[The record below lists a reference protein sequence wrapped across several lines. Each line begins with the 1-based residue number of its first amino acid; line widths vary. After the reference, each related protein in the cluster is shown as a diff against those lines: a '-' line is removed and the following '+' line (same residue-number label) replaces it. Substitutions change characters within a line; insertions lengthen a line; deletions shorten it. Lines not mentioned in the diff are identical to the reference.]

1 MQHDLLK
8 IHKDMTALK
17 IQGNKI
23 SGLQTQKIQKSAA
36 RVFKGGQVYSS
47 AFVGSI
53 DDQALLGKAEHAGN
67 VGIAYDYALPKTA
80 GFESTHIA
88 KESRGSAL
96 NRFKDFFHDL
106 QKQYPHLYW
115 SGHANFTK
123 STRYFTSSY
132 TGNLHTSGETVEAT
146 LLYKQFGSADFAEGW
161 MFIDGPD
168 YDFNKFY
175 AKAEPLLKAVGQKA
189 AIDSKKMPVLLMD
202 NWSFM
207 ERIAQDMKPEKFHAG
222 STALSG
228 KLGEQVFNSQ
238 VSFQDVS
245 LNPAKG
251 RFRGFDGEGVL
262 HTNPMVFENGTFS
275 KVLYDL
281 RQATKANTQSTGNGL
296 RSFNTGVNCG
306 VHELVLAPG
315 KTPVWEMIKSLPECL
330 VVAMSYGGT
339 ITEQWEYSYPVQV
352 GFLFRHGQ
360 PVGRVPSVSVKGLF
374 KDILGKDLIAI
385 SSDSFSGSF
394 SPCVL
399 TQMEVVGH

>member
-8 IHKDMTALK
+8 FQTDMTALK

-23 SGLQTQKIQKSAA
+23 SGLQTQKIQKSGA
-36 RVFKGGQVYSS
+36 RVFKNGQVYSS
-47 AFVGSI
+47 AYVGSI
-53 DDQALLGKAEHAGN
+53 NDQALLEKAERTGN
-67 VGIAYDYALPKTA
+67 VGIAYDYALPITSA
-80 GFESTHIA
+80 FESQHGA
-88 KESRGSAL
+88 KVSREVGLS
-96 NRFKDFFHDL
+96 RFKDFFHDL

-115 SGHANFTK
+115 SGHANFMK
-123 STRYFTSSY
+123 SSQSFSSSY
-132 TGNLHTSGETVEAT
+132 TGNLYTSGETVEAT

-161 MFIDGPD
+161 MFISGPE
-168 YDFNKFY
+168 YDFNKVH
-175 AKAEPLLKAVGQKA
+175 AMAEPLLKAVGQKA

-202 NWSFM
+202 NWSFI
-207 ERIAQDMKPEKFHAG
+207 ERIAMDLKPEKFHAG

-228 KLGEQVFNSQ
+228 KLGEQIFSSQ

-245 LNPAKG
+245 LSPAQG
-251 RFRGFDGEGVL
+251 RFKGFDGEGVL
-262 HTNPMVFENGTFS
+262 HTNPMVIENGTFN

-281 RQATKANTQSTGNGL
+281 RQATKANTKSTGNGL
-296 RSFNTGVNCG
+296 RDFNTGVNCG

-315 KTPVWEMIKSLPECL
+315 KTPMWEMIKSLPECL

-374 KDILGKDLIAI
+374 KEILGKDLIAI
-385 SSDSFSGSF
+385 SSDSFAGPF
-394 SPCVL
+394 APCVL